1 MNFSRRC
8 LPGKP
13 GKAVKKLFLIM
24 RITGFLI
31 FILTFNVSASVWSQ
45 NTKMN
50 VKVENSTLQELFTQ
64 IENKSNYRFFYNNE
78 DIDVNRKVT
87 IKMENKSIGNIL
99 EAAFIDLPYTFK
111 EVNDNLIL
119 IERIK
124 ESETT
129 KSTPLQQE
137 KTVSGKITDQGG
149 QPLPG
154 VSIIIKGTTHGTVTN
169 FDGEYSL
176 TEVPENV
183 ILQFSFVGMKT
194 QEVAVNNQTTI
205 NIVMEEETIGLQEV
219 VAIGYG
225 SRQKKNLIGS
235 VDQISSS
242 LIEERPVGNTMQA
255 LQGASA
261 NLVIQQKSMNPN
273 DNSMN
278 INIRGISTMNN
289 NDPLIVIDGMITEV
303 ESLNE
308 INPADIE
315 NISVLKDAGSA
326 AIYGSRSSNG
336 VILVTT
342 KMGKKGDKPTV
353 RLNSMVGLQVPNL
366 LYSPVKGYENALLKN
381 QALLNGGSSP
391 VFTPAEIRDLQE
403 NGDGEWFL
411 DGILQDAVQ
420 QNYNASISGGSETS
434 TYMISTGYYNQKSN
448 FVGDFGV
455 ERYNFRT
462 NLTSE
467 YGKLKVGALMAFN
480 RTMQNAP
487 NASAG
492 TLIVDGGRIPP
503 YYYYKMKGEN
513 GNYIINDVLSEF
525 NPLGLLEAGGFQ
537 KKDNDNFLG
546 NLNLE
551 LEVANGLTAKG
562 VVGLDLSANHRYI
575 RGLEVP
581 FYSSET
587 ATTPNSY
594 ANSTRN
600 TEDYNEKKYILNT
613 QFLLDYNRTFDD
625 VHNVSGLIGVSNESY
640 TRQANEIKMKYTDR
654 DLGLPESETEIDPTS
669 YNTPAQTQERSI
681 YSLFGRAGYSY
692 QDKYYGEFSFRYD
705 GSSKFSEDYR
715 WGFFPSVSG
724 AWRLSEESFMENYKS
739 RFGDLKLRGSYGVLG
754 NQNVDDYSYFT
765 TYTVYTN
772 IYGFNNNSV
781 SGTGF
786 DFGNSELQWE
796 ESANFNIG
804 LDATFF
810 QNKLYVSLDYFNKVT
825 SNILLT
831 PVVPSVFGGAVA
843 KENAGEM
850 KNTGWEATISYNAR
864 TGAFNHNIRLNIA
877 DAKNEVTDFGG
888 NEQIDS
894 SDQML
899 KIIREG
905 EALGSYFG
913 YKTDGL
919 FQSYEE
925 IENSALPIGATVQPG
940 DVKYVDT
947 NNDGVIDDK
956 DRQILGNAF
965 PRYTFGLTY
974 DLKWKGFDLS
984 MLFQGVGKRDMFLR
998 GELVE
1003 PFHANYSYVMYTHQ
1017 LDYWTPT
1024 NTYAKWPRLSAPGSA
1039 SNTNNYQKS
1048 SDIYMFSAAYV
1059 RLKNIQL
1066 GYTIPQKITSRLGIQ
1081 KLRIS
1086 ANAQN
1091 LFTLAKVSFIDPES
1105 TEFGSNMG
1113 GTGGTGANSGRNYP
1127 TLKYY
1132 GFGLELEF

>member
-1 MNFSRRC
+1 
-8 LPGKP
+8 
-13 GKAVKKLFLIM
+13 M